1 MFFLKFHLRCDV
13 TNREQLQKLANRIIT
28 EIGHVSV
35 VVNNAG
41 IMPSHPLIKHTENE
55 IRQVFEVNVFANFW
69 ILESFLPH
77 MVAKGRGHVIA
88 MSSMAGLCGLNN
100 LVPYC
105 ATKFAVRG
113 LMEGLTEEI
122 RETQNSLVCVIECI
136 SCR

>member
-1 MFFLKFHLRCDV
+1 MS
-13 TNREQLQKLANRIIT
+13 NQIIS

-122 RETQNSLVCVIECI
+122 RETQNSLVCVIECVT
-136 SCR
+136 CR

>member
-1 MFFLKFHLRCDV
+1 
-13 TNREQLQKLANRIIT
+13 
-28 EIGHVSV
+28 
-35 VVNNAG
+35 
-41 IMPSHPLIKHTENE
+41 MPSHPLLKHTESE

-77 MVAKGRGHVIA
+77 MVAKGRGHIIA

-122 RETQNSLVCVIECI
+122 RETQNSMVCDMNLIRFEFCVSE
-136 SCR
+136 RL

>member
-1 MFFLKFHLRCDV
+1 M
-13 TNREQLQKLANRIIT
+13 ANRIIN
-28 EIGHVSV
+28 EVGHVSV

-41 IMPSHPLIKHTENE
+41 IMPSHPLLKHNESE
-55 IRQVFEVNVFANFW
+55 IRQMFEVNVFANFW

-88 MSSMAGLCGLNN
+88 MSSMAGMIGLNN

-113 LMEGLTEEI
+113 LMEGLAEEI
-122 RETQNSLVCVIECI
+122 RETQNSLVGY
-136 SCR
+136 SL